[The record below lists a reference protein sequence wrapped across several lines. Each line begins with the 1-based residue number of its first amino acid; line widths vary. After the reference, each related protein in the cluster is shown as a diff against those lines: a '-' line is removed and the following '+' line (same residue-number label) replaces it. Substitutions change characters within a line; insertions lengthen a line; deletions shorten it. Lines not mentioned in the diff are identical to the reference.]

1 MPTLTRRTAFQTE
14 WKFLFPSRKILG
26 GGAASSSNLDSVAE
40 EDFEDMELEHAL
52 DHEVERAD
60 REEDERQVARAL
72 ARGEKSAV
80 IGKKLKEQ
88 EEKKEQDSPYLHPEL
103 RRELYRVHR
112 NLGHPHLARF
122 LRALKHAGAKTEVL
136 EWTKSSFKCPICEQ
150 NQKKSSYRPAH
161 LQRSLNFNEVVG
173 LDLIN
178 TQDMWLLNV
187 LCWGTNFQFVEILE
201 DKKSE
206 TVYQTFV
213 KAWIA
218 HYGPPALVVVDQ
230 GNEFREPF
238 ASKIGEMG
246 ILQHTIDVRSPWQN
260 GRTERAGGLF
270 KARLESVLHETTAT
284 TEEDVR
290 TAIYETC
297 AAHNRFYNR
306 SGYSPAQRV
315 FGQNPRLPASL
326 LSDDKLDRDLMIDA
340 ASDSMKRAWQ
350 IREEAA
356 KAWMKFQD
364 DDAVRRA
371 LRAKTRT
378 ADVKPNLRPGD
389 LVYVWRDVPYFKGWS
404 GPGTIIAESNQG
416 KSLWVSLRGYLVK
429 ASREQ
434 VRAATS
440 EESLGAE
447 LSHVLS
453 AELLQDIETGKIKNY
468 RDVEQEGVPDDD
480 EEYTPS
486 INPVPEDDQA
496 LELHPHDHEE
506 VPPAE
511 GEVPVAADM
520 EVDTVE
526 STAPPATEDNL
537 EESRRPSMASE
548 APLVPVRVP
557 LRVDEAAGGSWRGGD
572 RPALR
577 DRENRL
583 LYEPLR
589 RSSTSSSASAM
600 PYPSPPGGVTPWPRP
615 ENRTFFFEVLK
626 QPDAQPACWRTDR
639 KTGRTMLLTKESSRF
654 AMDEAEGVYNSF
666 DRCIYLTKAK
676 TSPGQIE
683 FKKLNDK
690 HREIFRAAR
699 AKELKSLLDSGA
711 IRILSPAESQEFYKN
726 HPKHVLKSRF
736 VDRWKP
742 TDEFGVVPEQFG
754 EDGFDPASHGGLAA
768 KSRWCVVGWE
778 DPHIHEIERT
788 APTPLTSSMYLFL
801 QLSASRKWSA
811 RAKDAKTAFLQSRPT
826 TRKKLLACKMPAD
839 EAFPGYR
846 EDQLI
851 LLLTEVYGLVS
862 GPAWWRRS
870 LLEILVKDLG
880 YRVNVYDRCVLTL
893 DAQGSEG
900 DPNIKTDGIMVLE
913 VDDILEAGGPRHRAK
928 MDELE
933 KKLRFGKV
941 VVLQDTPQGTGYAGR
956 RLKQLKDFSFEYSM
970 TDYVE
975 NRLAMVK
982 LNGKVLKKDAAK
994 IKLDEDGITQLRGAV
1009 ASINWTAREGR
1020 PDASASASILSG
1032 VFPEPTVADA
1042 LACNEVVTMLKS
1054 RKITLKIHYIAEE
1067 DIRHVLI
1074 ADSSFDPSG
1083 KNKPQH
1089 GWLQGITDP
1098 RLNAGAEAPI
1108 SLISWR
1114 SKRLRRKAGSTTL
1127 CESISLSTALAAM
1140 EKQVA
1145 TMRSFQYSSFDPK
1158 KFMDDVE
1165 VTMGLRGPPTV
1176 IASENPKFEDPLT
1189 IAVIDAKSVFDST
1202 ASPEQQ
1208 YQGEDDR
1215 AALEAA
1221 IIHESL
1227 SRLQARLRW
1236 IPHNRNP
1243 ADGLTKMPS
1252 QAHMQPLVELISSH
1266 TFSIQAEEAELA
1278 SGRQG
1283 DRRLKVHG

>member
-1 MPTLTRRTAFQTE
+1 M
-14 WKFLFPSRKILG
+14 
-26 GGAASSSNLDSVAE
+26 
-40 EDFEDMELEHAL
+40 
-52 DHEVERAD
+52 
-60 REEDERQVARAL
+60 
-72 ARGEKSAV
+72 
-80 IGKKLKEQ
+80 
-88 EEKKEQDSPYLHPEL
+88 
-103 RRELYRVHR
+103 
-112 NLGHPHLARF
+112 
-122 LRALKHAGAKTEVL
+122 
-136 EWTKSSFKCPICEQ
+136 
-150 NQKKSSYRPAH
+150 
-161 LQRSLNFNEVVG
+161 
-173 LDLIN
+173 
-178 TQDMWLLNV
+178 
-187 LCWGTNFQFVEILE
+187 
-201 DKKSE
+201 
-206 TVYQTFV
+206 
-213 KAWIA
+213 
-218 HYGPPALVVVDQ
+218 
-230 GNEFREPF
+230 
-238 ASKIGEMG
+238 
-246 ILQHTIDVRSPWQN
+246 
-260 GRTERAGGLF
+260 
-270 KARLESVLHETTAT
+270 
-284 TEEDVR
+284 
-290 TAIYETC
+290 
-297 AAHNRFYNR
+297 
-306 SGYSPAQRV
+306 
-315 FGQNPRLPASL
+315 
-326 LSDDKLDRDLMIDA
+326 
-340 ASDSMKRAWQ
+340 
-350 IREEAA
+350 
-356 KAWMKFQD
+356 
-364 DDAVRRA
+364 
-371 LRAKTRT
+371 
-378 ADVKPNLRPGD
+378 
-389 LVYVWRDVPYFKGWS
+389 
-404 GPGTIIAESNQG
+404 
-416 KSLWVSLRGYLVK
+416 K

-626 QPDAQPACWRTDR
+626 QSDAQPACWRTDR

-654 AMDEAEGVYNSF
+654 AMDEAEGGYNSF

-683 FKKLNDK
+683 FKKLNDQ

-826 TRKKLLACKMPAD
+826 TRKKLLACRMPAD

-851 LLLTEVYGLVS
+851 YCFL
-862 GPAWWRRS
+862 
-870 LLEILVKDLG
+870 
-880 YRVNVYDRCVLTL
+880 
-893 DAQGSEG
+893 
-900 DPNIKTDGIMVLE
+900 
-913 VDDILEAGGPRHRAK
+913 
-928 MDELE
+928 
-933 KKLRFGKV
+933 
-941 VVLQDTPQGTGYAGR
+941 
-956 RLKQLKDFSFEYSM
+956 
-970 TDYVE
+970 
-975 NRLAMVK
+975 
-982 LNGKVLKKDAAK
+982 
-994 IKLDEDGITQLRGAV
+994 
-1009 ASINWTAREGR
+1009 
-1020 PDASASASILSG
+1020 
-1032 VFPEPTVADA
+1032 
-1042 LACNEVVTMLKS
+1042 
-1054 RKITLKIHYIAEE
+1054 
-1067 DIRHVLI
+1067 
-1074 ADSSFDPSG
+1074 
-1083 KNKPQH
+1083 
-1089 GWLQGITDP
+1089 
-1098 RLNAGAEAPI
+1098 
-1108 SLISWR
+1108 
-1114 SKRLRRKAGSTTL
+1114 
-1127 CESISLSTALAAM
+1127 
-1140 EKQVA
+1140 
-1145 TMRSFQYSSFDPK
+1145 PK
-1158 KFMDDVE
+1158 CM
-1165 VTMGLRGPPTV
+1165 
-1176 IASENPKFEDPLT
+1176 A
-1189 IAVIDAKSVFDST
+1189 
-1202 ASPEQQ
+1202 
-1208 YQGEDDR
+1208 
-1215 AALEAA
+1215 
-1221 IIHESL
+1221 
-1227 SRLQARLRW
+1227 
-1236 IPHNRNP
+1236 
-1243 ADGLTKMPS
+1243 
-1252 QAHMQPLVELISSH
+1252 
-1266 TFSIQAEEAELA
+1266 
-1278 SGRQG
+1278 
-1283 DRRLKVHG
+1283 